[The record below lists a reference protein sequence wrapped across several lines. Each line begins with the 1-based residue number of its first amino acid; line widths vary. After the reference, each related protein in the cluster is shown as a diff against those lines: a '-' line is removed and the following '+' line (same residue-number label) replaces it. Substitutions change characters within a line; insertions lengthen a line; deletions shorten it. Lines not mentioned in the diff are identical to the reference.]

1 MQLYIDTANTKI
13 TVRNRCFYISNKT
26 TDRIIAPKR
35 ISSVS
40 VTGNIT
46 INASAIK
53 LAANHEIPIY
63 FFNHTGTL
71 IANLTGPSYLKHS
84 KLRLA
89 QHSFFAARPGWQWSI
104 ETVLLKI
111 SLQIQTLKRLC
122 KEKPSIKPEVNDIL
136 EAILALKTKIENM
149 EPTSQMNNT
158 LMALEGQVARNY
170 YTALNIYL
178 PSRYRFAKRSRRPGE
193 DYFNATLNYI
203 YGITYGHIT
212 KALHAAGL
220 DTFTGGLHT
229 TPYKET
235 LVFDCIEP
243 FRPIMDRLLLQLCNN
258 QLLADIHFK
267 AVSNGF
273 WLSKEGKR
281 LVLTAYADHLASRIK
296 LNQKVLSIENHIYHF
311 ARNLKNTIIAQN
323 R

>member
-26 TDRIIAPKR
+26 TGRIIAPKR
-35 ISSVS
+35 IFSVS

-89 QHSFFAARPGWQWSI
+89 QQSFFAAPPGWQWSI

-136 EAILALKTKIENM
+136 EAMAALKTKIENM

-158 LMALEGQVARNY
+158 LMALEGQVARHY

-178 PSRYRFAKRSRRPGE
+178 PSRYRFAKRSRRPIE

-212 KALHAAGL
+212 KALHAARL

-243 FRPIMDRLLLQLCNN
+243 FRPIMDRLLLQLCND

-267 AVSNGF
+267 AVSHGF

-311 ARNLKNTIIAQN
+311 ARNLKNTILAQN